1 MSTDTKLLPAA
12 TGIHAID
19 EMDLAPLAALKPR
32 QRGTSRLKSAKN
44 LRSLYQQLVRDDEPS
59 AIKRARVQA
68 MVDGE
73 PPYSQ
78 TWLNANGQGSR
89 ANANFLVGR
98 DLITKANNGFN
109 DIITSVQNLIGVVV
123 ETGEPAERLAKAR
136 ILATEATRTFRKWP
150 SFMPNFMRLVDLFNT
165 HGVGIA
171 FFQDARD
178 FRFSVCGFG
187 NFLIPRQTEACEDS
201 ILYAVARKDMMVTEL
216 YQKIENE
223 AVATALGWNVPAM
236 KAAIAKA
243 TTRRSATDSSD
254 AEHRQQEIRNND
266 VMSDRMYEHVPIIHG
281 YVKEFDADGKTKISF
296 FMAEKDNAEGD
307 FLFKHLNRY
316 GSAEEAYIFFCYG
329 VGNGTFHSI
338 RGMGD
343 MIFALIQLLNR
354 LMCQMADSAMLGSSM
369 ILEYESDKALQDL
382 SVQYFGPYAIMP
394 QGMTVVSHAAPDATR
409 VSTPVLNEVKGMLQN
424 ASSRYMTPNS
434 QQSGDAYQ
442 NKTNAEAS
450 LENISSGDS
459 GALDLF
465 YCSLERTFREM
476 FRRLVEGP
484 KSDPLVAEFHKRIA
498 AAGVTPEDLKAI
510 DHASTFAVRA
520 FGAGNPASRTLG
532 FRRLMELY
540 PNLDEIGRKHLL
552 YQVVA
557 DIVGFQNVDG
567 FVSLS
572 DQPRLNGEASLA
584 MLENILLMQG
594 NPIEVLSYQMHATHA
609 QIHIPPLMEVLEG
622 VENGQ
627 IDPMQVLP
635 GMHESLNHLAAHGEQ
650 LAQDPSQA
658 AIYGQVA
665 EAVNNLNQVVTNMD
679 RKIKAEQRQQAEA
692 GAAAEQGQQPQPDAT
707 AQIEEM
713 KLATAQFKHDLAVR
727 LGELKLATAQAA
739 AQQNLAL
746 NDIKGAEQVRK
757 RIAYPASDY
766 AQRR

>member
-19 EMDLAPLAALKPR
+19 EMELAPLDPQGKPPKE
-32 QRGTSRLKSAKN
+32 SRLKSAKN
-44 LRSLYQQLVRDDEPS
+44 LRSLYTQLVKDDETS

-78 TWLNANGQGSR
+78 AWLNANGQGSR

-109 DIITSVQNLIGVVV
+109 DIITSVQNLIGTVV
-123 ETGEPAERLAKAR
+123 ERGEPAERLAKAR

-150 SFMPNFMRLVDLFNT
+150 SFMPNFMRLVDLFDT

-187 NFLIPRQTEACEDS
+187 NFLIPRQTEASEDQ

-223 AVATALGWNVPAM
+223 AAATALGWNVPAM

-243 TTRRSATDSSD
+243 TTRRSSTDSSD
-254 AEHRQQEIRNND
+254 AENRQQEIRNND

-281 YVKEFDADGKTKISF
+281 YVREFDGSISF
-296 FMAEKDNAEGD
+296 FMAEKDSAEGD

-316 GSAEEAYIFFCYG
+316 DSAEQAYIFFCYG

-409 VSTPVLNEVKGMLQN
+409 VATPVLNEVKGMLQN

-476 FRRLVEGP
+476 FRRLVDGP
-484 KSDPLVAEFHKRIA
+484 KSDKDVAEFHKRIE
-498 AAGVTPEDLKAI
+498 AAGVTKEDLDAI

-609 QIHIPPLMEVLEG
+609 QIHIPPLMEVLDG
-622 VENGQ
+622 VETGTV
-627 IDPMQVLP
+627 DPMQVLP
-635 GMHESLNHLAAHGEQ
+635 GMQEVLNHLAAHGEQ
-650 LAQDPSQA
+650 LAQDPAQA
-658 AIYGQVA
+658 AIYGQVS

-692 GAAAEQGQQPQPDAT
+692 GAMDPAAQEGQPQADAT
-707 AQIEEM
+707 QRLEEM
-713 KLATAQFKHDLAVR
+713 KVATAQFKLDLAMR
-727 LGELKLATAQAA
+727 IGELKLATMQAQAE
-739 AQQNLAL
+739 QNLAL
-746 NDIKGAEQVRK
+746 NDARNASQMQKK
-757 RIAYPASDY
+757 IAYPSSDY